1 MDFDARSTNIFLSA
15 TRFLIPGDLEANIF
29 EQQLRGK
36 WPLMR
41 KMEIYLAQ
49 QIYIYVLS
57 L

>member
-49 QIYIYVLS
+49 QITVYVLS